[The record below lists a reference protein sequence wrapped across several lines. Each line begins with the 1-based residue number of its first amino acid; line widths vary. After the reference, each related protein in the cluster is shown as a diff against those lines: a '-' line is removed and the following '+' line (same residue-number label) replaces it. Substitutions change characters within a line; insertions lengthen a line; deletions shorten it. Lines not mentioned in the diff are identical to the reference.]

1 MPAVRQKRLL
11 LLTIDKLQYY
21 TQNELNEGTKG
32 GADMRGIFK
41 KTKFW
46 IVVCIFAGL
55 TAGLLVMASDNII
68 DPEECYAVT
77 LHYFPYENSILIRDM
92 TPEENADL
100 INLVNSADKK
110 RFDGAAYYNEEI
122 PLKIIYFDRENKS
135 PVEVHCGENSVL
147 EGKSVVL
154 WGDNN
159 YYISEDEELINAINA
174 LFAEVFPNVTD
185 ERSPEEQSKDDD
197 FVPDPGK
204 DFDMLNYSDEK
215 IISHCWYPGSELAD
229 LYWTSENQSGR
240 LLELLK
246 GLSAAYFVPMTEE
259 DLGEYEGM
267 EECIER
273 PRGKDYWVEI
283 QINQRG
289 FDSIEVI
296 HDRQDYNLDIAV
308 TRVIYHLSDGSNW
321 GYKVPDPV
329 IAYEL
334 ANFAK
339 VDSGD
344 LAAVCCFE
352 QYQICTA
359 DKSWEEAL
367 ELFKENYVDLTRRYE
382 DPAKVWSIENRYRNT
397 YLEHKDS
404 RVGRLEIQEQ
414 SDDNKVITFYYE
426 YERTFVNDISSNP
439 GLWSGG
445 GMRHELTADGETKYI
460 CGQMGNI
467 VNDGSHWYYVSG
479 NEVGFGPEYLLD
491 ENGEI
496 EEGVID
502 YFVN

>member
-1 MPAVRQKRLL
+1 M
-11 LLTIDKLQYY
+11 
-21 TQNELNEGTKG
+21 G
-32 GADMRGIFK
+32 
-41 KTKFW
+41 
-46 IVVCIFAGL
+46 VCIFAAL
-55 TAGLLVMASDNII
+55 AAGLIVMARDNII

-77 LHYFPYENSILIRDM
+77 LHYFPYENNILIRDM

-110 RFDGAAYYNEEI
+110 RFDGAAYYNKEI

-229 LYWTSENQSGR
+229 LYWTSENQSGN
-240 LLELLK
+240 LLERLK
-246 GLSAAYFVPMTEE
+246 KLNAGNFIPMTEE
-259 DLGEYEGM
+259 ELNQYEGM
-267 EECIER
+267 EEGIER
-273 PRGKDYWVEI
+273 PKGKDYWVEI

-289 FDSIEVI
+289 FDSIEI
-296 HDRQDYNLDIAV
+296 LHDRQEDNLDAAV
-308 TRVIYHLSDGSNW
+308 TRIIYHMSDGRDR
-321 GYKVPDPV
+321 GYKVPNAI

-339 VDSGD
+339 TDS
-344 LAAVCCFE
+344 
-352 QYQICTA
+352 
-359 DKSWEEAL
+359 
-367 ELFKENYVDLTRRYE
+367 
-382 DPAKVWSIENRYRNT
+382 
-397 YLEHKDS
+397 
-404 RVGRLEIQEQ
+404 
-414 SDDNKVITFYYE
+414 
-426 YERTFVNDISSNP
+426 NDISAV
-439 GLWSGG
+439 
-445 GMRHELTADGETKYI
+445 R
-460 CGQMGNI
+460 
-467 VNDGSHWYYVSG
+467 
-479 NEVGFGPEYLLD
+479 
-491 ENGEI
+491 
-496 EEGVID
+496 
-502 YFVN
+502 